1 MQLTGTRFGIIDYQ
15 ESDVL
20 NFAGGLIGFP
30 QLKNFLAVPQKEGS
44 PFHWL
49 QSLEEP
55 AVAFLTCTPWAYFPN
70 YAPALKKDELADL
83 SLTGDS
89 AVILVTTSI
98 PGGDVSQMA
107 MNLAAPIVL
116 NIETRQGRQ
125 VILEGEAYTIKHKVF
140 SSDSPAPAEQA
151 A

>member
-1 MQLTGTRFGIIDYQ
+1 MQLTGTRFGTIDFL
-15 ESDVL
+15 DTDIL
-20 NFAGGLIGFP
+20 TFAGGLIGFP
-30 QLKNFLAVPQKEGS
+30 QLKTFLAVPQKEGS

-55 AVAFLTCTPWAYFPN
+55 AIAFLTCSPWTYVPD
-70 YAPALKKDELADL
+70 YTPALKKDELADM
-83 SLTGDS
+83 SLTDES

-140 SSDSPAPAEQA
+140 SSDSPAPAKQA